1 MRFLVAFLAFLITAQ
16 SFSQEKE
23 QAFKY
28 VPKAHFRTFWMST
41 SYPSD
46 FKNDF
51 ALGSSL
57 NLGGE
62 LNYGDHLKIELGYRF
77 FGNLWSSNL
86 NGLDP
91 LSGQSNRYEIG
102 LFDILNPRD
111 RFFGKIETLSVSYSQ
126 NQWGLVA
133 GRMGIDSDWV
143 NLQDGRLA
151 PTAVEG
157 INFWYESENQ
167 FKLEYWGIGKISV
180 RGTSQWLSI
189 GESIGV
195 FPVGRDIQGNP
206 SNYFGNTQSK
216 WISIVELSKSW
227 ENYTAKASMT
237 TVQNISNSLWI
248 KGEHRLTKNSKWLF
262 GAQFG
267 FQHGVGEGGNTDL
280 QLAYKNPEDRNYA
293 VSFRVGYTTKRLKSN
308 LNFTHLGGN
317 GRWLSPR
324 EWGKDA
330 WYTFIPRE
338 RNEGFS
344 RLTAWTAYMEYKFPT
359 LGLSSYVH
367 VGVHLLQDIDLV
379 EGNKYNFPSYRQM
392 NFGIKYQPKG
402 FQRIDIHAIIM
413 NKEALVKS
421 YLNPNQRY
429 NKVGMIHTNLILN
442 WNLN

>member
-1 MRFLVAFLAFLITAQ
+1 MRFLIAFLVFFITIE

-23 QAFKY
+23 RTLTL

-62 LNYGDHLKIELGYRF
+62 ISYHQYWKIQLGYRF
-77 FGNLWSSNL
+77 FGNLWSSDL
-86 NGLDP
+86 NELDP
-91 LSGQSNRYEIG
+91 LSGQANRYESG
-102 LFDILNPRD
+102 LFDLLNPKN

-126 NQWGLVA
+126 NQWGITV

-151 PTAVEG
+151 PNAIEG
-157 INFWYESENQ
+157 INIRFESKNQ
-167 FKLEYWGIGKISV
+167 FKVEFWGIGKMSI
-180 RGTSQWLSI
+180 RGTSQWLSV

-195 FPVGRDIQGNP
+195 FPVGRDVFGKP
-206 SNYFGNTQSK
+206 SQYFGNTQSK
-216 WISIVELSKSW
+216 WVSIMDISKSW
-227 ENYTAKASMT
+227 ENFEARASVT
-237 TVQNISNSLWI
+237 SVQNISNTFWI
-248 KGEHRLTKNSKWLF
+248 RGEHRFAKNSSWLF

-267 FQHGVGEGGNTDL
+267 FQHGWGEGGNPDL
-280 QLAYKNPEDRNYA
+280 QLAYKNPDDRNYA
-293 VSFRVGYTTKRLKSN
+293 ISFRAGYGKNRLKYN

-344 RLTAWTAYMEYKFPT
+344 NLTAWTAYLEYGFPEI
-359 LGLSSYVH
+359 GLTPYLNFGLH
-367 VGVHLLQDIDLV
+367 FLPDIDLV
-379 EGNKYNFPSYRQM
+379 EANKYNFPSYRQI
-392 NFGIKYQPKG
+392 NLGLNYKPKG
-402 FQRIDIHAIIM
+402 LKKLSIHAIIM
-413 NKEALVKS
+413 NKEPLQQPDLK
-421 YLNPNQRY
+421 PNQRY
-429 NKVGMIHTNLILN
+429 NKVGMVHTNLILN

>member
-1 MRFLVAFLAFLITAQ
+1 MRFRISCLAFFITIQ

-23 QAFKY
+23 RTLAL

-41 SYPSD
+41 SYPNH

-62 LNYGDHLKIELGYRF
+62 LSYQEHWKIQLGYRF

-86 NGLDP
+86 NELDP
-91 LSGQSNRYEIG
+91 LSGQANRYELG
-102 LFDILNPRD
+102 LFDLLNAKN
-111 RFFGKIETLSVSYSQ
+111 RFFGKIEALSVSYSQ
-126 NQWGLVA
+126 NQWGVTA

-151 PTAVEG
+151 PTAIEG
-157 INFWYESENQ
+157 IHFFFKSKNK
-167 FKLEYWGIGKISV
+167 FKLGFWGIGKMSV
-180 RGTSQWLSI
+180 RGTSQWLSV

-195 FPVGRDIQGNP
+195 FPVGRDVFGKP
-206 SNYFGNTQSK
+206 SQYFGNTQSK
-216 WISIVELSKSW
+216 WISIVDISKSW
-227 ENYTAKASMT
+227 ENFEGKASVT
-237 TVQNISNSLWI
+237 SVQNISNTFWI
-248 KGEHRLTKNSKWLF
+248 RGEHRLVKNSIWLF

-267 FQHGVGEGGNTDL
+267 FQHGWGEGGNPNP
-280 QLAYKNPEDRNYA
+280 QLAYKNPDDRNYA
-293 VSFRVGYTTKRLKSN
+293 VSFRVGYAKNHLKSN
-308 LNFTHLGGN
+308 LNFTHSGGN

-344 RLTAWTAYMEYKFPT
+344 SINAWTAYLEYGFPEI
-359 LGLSSYVH
+359 GLAAYLH
-367 VGVHLLQDIDLV
+367 FGLHFLPNIDLIEV
-379 EGNKYNFPSYRQM
+379 NKYNFPSYKQI
-392 NFGIKYQPKG
+392 NLGLKYNPKG
-402 FQRIDIHAIIM
+402 LEKLSVHAIIM
-413 NKEALVKS
+413 NKESLLYADLK
-421 YLNPNQRY
+421 PNQRY
-429 NKVGMIHTNLILN
+429 NKVGMVHTNLILD

>member
-1 MRFLVAFLAFLITAQ
+1 MRFPVAFLVFFITIQ

-23 QAFKY
+23 RALTL

-46 FKNDF
+46 FRNDF

-62 LNYGDHLKIELGYRF
+62 LSYKEHWKIQLGYRF
-77 FGNLWSSNL
+77 FGNLWSSDL
-86 NGLDP
+86 NELDP
-91 LSGQSNRYEIG
+91 LSGQPNRYESG
-102 LFDILNPRD
+102 LFDLLNPKN
-111 RFFGKIETLSVSYSQ
+111 RFFGKIETLSVSYFQ
-126 NQWGLVA
+126 NQWGITA

-151 PTAVEG
+151 PTAIEG
-157 INFWYESENQ
+157 VHFFYKSKNK
-167 FKLEYWGIGKISV
+167 FKVGFWGIGKMSV
-180 RGTSQWLSI
+180 RGTSQWLSV

-195 FPVGRDIQGNP
+195 FPVGGDVFGKP
-206 SNYFGNTQSK
+206 SQYFGNTQSK
-216 WISIVELSKSW
+216 WISIVDLSKSW
-227 ENYTAKASMT
+227 EYFEAKASMT
-237 TVQNISNSLWI
+237 SVQNTSNTLWVN
-248 KGEHRLTKNSKWLF
+248 GEYHLAKNSSWLF

-267 FQHGVGEGGNTDL
+267 FQRGWGEGGNYDSL
-280 QLAYKNPEDRNYA
+280 FAYKNPDDRNYV
-293 VSFRVGYTTKRLKSN
+293 VSFRIGYTKNRLISN

-344 RLTAWTAYMEYKFPT
+344 SLNAWTAYLEYEFPEIGLAPYLHFGLHFLPDIT
-359 LGLSSYVH
+359 LTEV
-367 VGVHLLQDIDLV
+367 
-379 EGNKYNFPSYRQM
+379 NKYNFPSYRQV
-392 NFGIKYQPKG
+392 NLGLKYKPSALEKLS
-402 FQRIDIHAIIM
+402 IHAIVM
-413 NKEALVKS
+413 NKEPLQQADLK
-421 YLNPNQRY
+421 PNQRY